1 MMPNKLNP
9 DAMELLRG
17 ECNAVAAAHGEAVSI
32 LKGLPSGYNRDL
44 QCLKPVLQRAAEKLR
59 ACTSMAGAFLAALD
73 FDAEKLAA
81 AAGLGHIGATLRMEE
96 HVREGIPLRAAHHT
110 VAEEVAA
117 GDDPASPRIS
127 DPLGRYRT
135 VGSTHPD
142 EVRRVAQGLRDALRE
157 EACRRAA
164 EHK

>member
-1 MMPNKLNP
+1 
-9 DAMELLRG
+9 
-17 ECNAVAAAHGEAVSI
+17 
-32 LKGLPSGYNRDL
+32 
-44 QCLKPVLQRAAEKLR
+44 
-59 ACTSMAGAFLAALD
+59 MAGAFGATLD

-81 AAGLGHIGATLRMEE
+81 ATALGHIGATLRMEE
-96 HVREGIPLRAAHHT
+96 HVWEGIPLRAAHHT

-117 GDDPASPRIS
+117 GDDPASPRIP